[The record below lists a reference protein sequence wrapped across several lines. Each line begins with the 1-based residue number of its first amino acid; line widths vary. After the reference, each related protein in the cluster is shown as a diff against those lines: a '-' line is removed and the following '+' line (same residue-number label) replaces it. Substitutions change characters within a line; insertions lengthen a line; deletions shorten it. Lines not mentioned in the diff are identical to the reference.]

1 VKIVQCVIFTNK
13 FTTMYRIFQQ
23 VTTMNSNFSD
33 LNRGNRLKEER
44 KRLKLTQKEAAD
56 IIAMKEQSW
65 IRFEKRGEPFDLAAL
80 QCLENKGM
88 DMMYVVFGIRKTEG
102 LENIKPE
109 HLEILRLLNQA
120 SDQNLV
126 KITQMIQLMAT
137 EN

>member
-1 VKIVQCVIFTNK
+1 
-13 FTTMYRIFQQ
+13 MYRIFQQ

>member
-1 VKIVQCVIFTNK
+1 
-13 FTTMYRIFQQ
+13 
-23 VTTMNSNFSD
+23 MNSNFSD

>member
-1 VKIVQCVIFTNK
+1 
-13 FTTMYRIFQQ
+13 MYRIFQQ

-88 DMMYVVFGIRKTEG
+88 DMIYVVFGIRKTEG
-102 LENIKPE
+102 LKNIKPE

>member
-1 VKIVQCVIFTNK
+1 MCDFHNNK